1 MHGCFGASKNAVVVL
16 DLPVQDKCQA
26 NDNCRKNDIGHHA
39 LIPKCRYICQH
50 KRYSHNECSCADRFP
65 VFRNVLLLHFS
76 PVVGMYRT
84 DIPPYIY
91 DTEDGYTYPQNQQH
105 HIFHSNLHSAAFQLA
120 AQIVMKVFQLSTLCC
135 KIVCKK
141 LHYKAREEEL

>member
-1 MHGCFGASKNAVVVL
+1 MPA
-16 DLPVQDKCQA
+16 QE
-26 NDNCRKNDIGHHA
+26 I
-39 LIPKCRYICQH
+39 
-50 KRYSHNECSCADRFP
+50 SHNECSCADRFP

-105 HIFHSNLHSAAFQLA
+105 HIFHSTSCLQAFFKAMQRTRANLAVGLSFLFQWN
-120 AQIVMKVFQLSTLCC
+120 
-135 KIVCKK
+135 
-141 LHYKAREEEL
+141 